1 MEIVT
6 HKVLDFINLLN
17 QSFIGEK
24 IKTSINPR
32 IIESN
37 IGFKRKNDKT
47 KSMVIKITV
56 TIFLK

>member
-1 MEIVT
+1 
-6 HKVLDFINLLN
+6 
-17 QSFIGEK
+17 EK

-37 IGFKRKNDKT
+37 IGLRRKNDKT
-47 KSMVIKITV
+47 KSMVIKIIV